1 MRKALTSAA
10 IAVLVALGGAQASAA
25 GFYDA
30 SQPPVRHTRSA
41 YSLHNPE
48 GPLNDYYRRSGLSDR
63 REDCASYGCSVS
75 NGG

>member
-1 MRKALTSAA
+1 MRKVLTSAS
-10 IAVLVALGGAQASAA
+10 IAALVALGAAQASAA
-25 GFYDA
+25 GFYD
-30 SQPPVRHTRSA
+30 SWQPPVRHSHSA
-41 YSLHNPE
+41 YTLHNPE